1 MNNVSNDNSAEYGT
15 YIFVFSQ
22 ASSIFLK
29 IIQVFVPLV
38 NVERIDDGVCCMFTI
53 TANSLV
59 DSYNLDREVSG
70 RRRRRR
76 RRGNTTTA
84 FWCRSQST

>member
-29 IIQVFVPLV
+29 IIQVFLPLV

-76 RRGNTTTA
+76 GNTTTA